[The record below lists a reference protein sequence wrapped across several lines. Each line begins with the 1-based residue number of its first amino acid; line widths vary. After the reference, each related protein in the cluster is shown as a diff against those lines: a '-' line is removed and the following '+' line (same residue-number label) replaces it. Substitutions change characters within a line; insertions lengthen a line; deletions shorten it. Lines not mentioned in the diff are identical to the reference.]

1 MIRFLVNK
9 PVAVMMSFLA
19 AIILGVITY
28 FTLPVSLLPD
38 VAIPEITVQVSKEG
52 TSARQLENTVVRQ
65 LRLQLMQVAH
75 VSSMESRTRDG
86 VGIIRLRFDYGTDT
100 DYAFIDVNE
109 KIDMAMANLQ
119 DVDRPRVVKASA
131 TDLPIFNVN
140 LTLKS
145 DVPYEETQ
153 RTKFLELSEYA
164 TTVISR
170 RMEQLPE
177 VAMVD
182 MTGVEKQEVAIV
194 PFNDKMSQAGIS
206 LSELE
211 RILTDNNVEAGSITA
226 RDGYYEYN
234 VKISSTLRTVEDIKN
249 ISFVK
254 EGRLYHLSDMAD
266 VSIVAQDP
274 VGYSYYNGKRAIVF
288 SVIKQADASMEGL
301 KKSMNET
308 LEMFREQYP
317 DMSFDVSQNQTDI
330 LDYTMENLQS
340 NLWIGFLLICV
351 TALLFF
357 KDMRTPAIISLGM
370 VVSLIV
376 SMLFFYL
383 FGLSLNIISLSG
395 LILAMGMMIDNSII
409 VTDNIAQ
416 YREKDGL
423 LDESCVKGTNEIITP
438 LLSSMLTTVAVFVPL
453 VFISGIAGAIFM
465 DQAMSITIGLAVAY
479 VVGIIFLPVA
489 YKIFYSSRVISRVKA
504 PKFIRVMLEK
514 MDTVVSG
521 WRVYDRGFDYVFK
534 HRRVAGVFMLLIV
547 PVVIL
552 LFNVIDKSKM
562 PYLDYNESVVTVEWN
577 ENIHVKENARR
588 MLDLARYV
596 DSMCVQNVI
605 LAGEQQFVLSGR
617 EEYTSSEAQMYVK
630 SSPEKSIIDVE
641 EAITS
646 YIFSRYPHASVTI
659 GKVESV
665 FEKIF
670 ETDEA
675 GFVARVSRPASD
687 IASEMEDVVAYCYD
701 LARKT
706 GGRADISLSSQ
717 VDITV
722 DNEAMALYGV
732 SASVVKSTIRSLFGQ
747 NNVTTLRSDVQYLP
761 MVISWEE
768 KSINELLSTTMIN
781 TARGGEVPL
790 SAFIKVSGGQD
801 FKSIYASRD
810 GEYIPIY
817 YDDVKDVD
825 KLTREINSIVKTSPE
840 YDVKYAGSI
849 FSNKL
854 LFEELIIVLLISV
867 LLLYFIL
874 AAQFESL
881 SQPLIVLL
889 ELPIDIAASLLVL
902 WACGHTLNVMSAI
915 GIIVSCGIIINDS
928 ILKIDVINTLRRE
941 GMSILE
947 AIHTAGH
954 RRLRAIVM
962 TSLTTVFALLP
973 VLFTSDIGSELQAP
987 LALSMIGGM
996 VIGTMVSLYVIPL
1009 IYWFIYRN
1017 SKNIRNVSQVK
1028 A

>member
-1 MIRFLVNK
+1 
-9 PVAVMMSFLA
+9 MMTFLA

-52 TSARQLENTVVRQ
+52 TSARQLENTVVRH
-65 LRLQLMQVAH
+65 LRGQLMQVAH

-86 VGIIRLRFDYGTDT
+86 VGVIYLRFDYGTDT

-109 KIDMAMANLQ
+109 KIDMAMGALG
-119 DVDRPRVVKASA
+119 DIDRPRVVKASA
-131 TDLPIFNVN
+131 TDLPIFNIN

-164 TTVISR
+164 TTVIVR

-182 MTGVEKQEVAIV
+182 VTGVEKQEVAIV
-194 PFNDKMSQAGIS
+194 PYHDKLSQAGIS
-206 LSELE
+206 ISELE
-211 RILTDNNVEAGSITA
+211 KILVDNNVEAGSITA

-234 VKISSTLRTVEDIKN
+234 VKIAATLRTVEDIKN
-249 ISFVK
+249 ISFMK
-254 EGRLYHLSDMAD
+254 EGRLYHLSDMAS
-266 VSIVAQDP
+266 VSIVAQNP
-274 VGYSYYNGKRAIVF
+274 AGYSFYNGKRSIVF
-288 SVIKQADASMEGL
+288 SIIKQSDASMEGL
-301 KKSMNET
+301 KKSVDEA
-308 LEMFREQYP
+308 LAIFREQYA
-317 DMSFDVSQNQTDI
+317 DMDFDISQNQTDI
-330 LDYTMENLQS
+330 LDFTMQNLQE
-340 NLWIGFLLICV
+340 NLWIGFLLICI

-357 KDMRTPAIISLGM
+357 KDMRTPLIISMGM
-370 VVSLIV
+370 VVSLVV

-409 VTDNIAQ
+409 VTDNISQ

-465 DQAMSITIGLAVAY
+465 DQAMSITIGLGVAY

-489 YKIFYSSRVISRVKA
+489 YKIFYSSSRISRIKSPA
-504 PKFIRVMLEK
+504 FISRMLEK
-514 MDTVVSG
+514 IDSKVSS
-521 WRVYDRGFDYVFK
+521 WRVYDRGFDYIFK
-534 HRRVAGVFMLLIV
+534 HRRVVAVCMLL
-547 PVVIL
+547 VIPAIII
-552 LFNVIDKSKM
+552 LFDVIDKSKM
-562 PYLDYNESVVTVEWN
+562 PYIDYNECVVTVEWN
-577 ENIHVKENARR
+577 ENIHVKENASR
-588 MLDLARYV
+588 MIDVARHM
-596 DSMCVQNVI
+596 DGKCSQNAI
-605 LAGEQQFVLSGR
+605 LAGEQQFILSGR
-617 EEYTSSEAQMYVK
+617 EEFTSSEAQMYVK
-630 SSPEKSIIDVE
+630 ALDGASIHDVE
-641 EAITS
+641 DEIKKYINSKYPKANITL
-646 YIFSRYPHASVTI
+646 

-665 FEKIF
+665 FEKLF
-670 ETDEA
+670 TTSEA
-675 GFVARVSRPASD
+675 EYIAHIMRPAGD
-687 IASEMEDVVAYCYD
+687 IASSMEDVVSYCYE

-706 GGRADISLSSQ
+706 DGRADISLVSQ
-717 VDITV
+717 VEITV
-722 DNEAMALYGV
+722 DNEAMAIYGV
-732 SASVVKSTIRSLFGQ
+732 APSVVNNTIRSLFGQ
-747 NNVTTLRSDVQYLP
+747 NNVTTLRSDMQYLP
-761 MVISWEE
+761 MVIAWEE
-768 KSINELLSTTMIN
+768 KGITELLSTAMIN
-781 TARGGEVPL
+781 TSKGEDVPL
-790 SAFIKVSGGQD
+790 SAFIKVRQGQD
-801 FKSIYASRD
+801 FKTIYASRD

-817 YDDVKDVD
+817 YDDVKDEK
-825 KLTREINSIVKTSPE
+825 KLTSEIDNIVKSSGE
-840 YDVKYAGSI
+840 YDVKYSGSI
-849 FSNKL
+849 FSNRQ

-881 SQPLIVLL
+881 TQPLIVLI
-889 ELPIDIAASLLVL
+889 ELPIDIVASLLVL
-902 WACGHTLNVMSAI
+902 WVCGHTINVMSAI

-928 ILKIDVINTLRRE
+928 ILKIDVINALRRE
-941 GMSILE
+941 GMPIME

-962 TSLTTVFALLP
+962 TSLTTIFALVP

-996 VIGTMVSLYVIPL
+996 VVGTTVSLYVIPL
-1009 IYWFIYRN
+1009 IYWFIYRKD
-1017 SKNIRNVSQVK
+1017 KNMNTVTSTHIK